1 MLKLT
6 DDELVAIAVD
16 LSGPWFGGLPTV
28 DVDSEESLAAA
39 ALRGHRSLLVRELL
53 NADGELEGDLPALAG
68 RQVGSRDFITVY
80 IGDAEHARASWGIA
94 STHYRASEWILETV
108 TVLGVHSLTVQPTE
122 SHRSYFKS
130 LVATALSAGREG
142 LDSED
147 NFLCLT
153 SVSPFGSGTLS
164 ARREELWWTPEDP
177 QTGQRGT
184 ASSLSI
190 RDVSGAVDSLMNP
203 KFTGGVTAPENY

>member
-16 LSGPWFGGLPTV
+16 LSGPWLGGLPTV
-28 DVDSEESLAAA
+28 DLGSEESLAAS

-68 RQVGSRDFITVY
+68 QQVGSRDFIAVY

-94 STHYRASEWILETV
+94 STHYRAVEWILETV
-108 TVLGVHSLTVQPTE
+108 TVLGVHGLSIQPRE
-122 SHRSYFKS
+122 NHRSYFEN
-130 LVATALSAGREG
+130 LVATALSTGPEG

-153 SVSPFGSGTLS
+153 SVSPYGSGTLS

-177 QTGQRGT
+177 QTGQSGT
-184 ASSLSI
+184 ALGLSI
-190 RDVSGAVDSLMNP
+190 RDVSGAVESLMNP
-203 KFTGGVTAPENY
+203 KFTGGIV